1 MSNVMKAGPLA
12 AINDRAAAF
21 VSQCAQ
27 AGKKS
32 VDVYV
37 SFLVLYSRSSSIS
50 LIWDAGTAP
59 LLRCRLCYSLYVQ
72 SRRSQ
77 VSQHFQRL

>member
-1 MSNVMKAGPLA
+1 MKAGPLA

-37 SFLVLYSRSSSIS
+37 SFLVLSSRSSSI
-50 LIWDAGTAP
+50 P
-59 LLRCRLCYSLYVQ
+59 N
-72 SRRSQ
+72 
-77 VSQHFQRL
+77 H

>member
-37 SFLVLYSRSSSIS
+37 SSYYLQ
-50 LIWDAGTAP
+50 DPPTD
-59 LLRCRLCYSLYVQ
+59 
-72 SRRSQ
+72 
-77 VSQHFQRL
+77 H